1 MRIAA
6 VRCRRRPLV
15 YCADKRISEL
25 AHPSGPTTYR
35 RVLAV
40 FTGTEP
46 EPAYGVGVGP
56 MSDAAEVTADADL
69 AAALRRCRDDML
81 AALRNPRY

>member
-1 MRIAA
+1 M
-6 VRCRRRPLV
+6 
-15 YCADKRISEL
+15 
-25 AHPSGPTTYR
+25 
-35 RVLAV
+35 